1 MQNVEVVGVE
11 DDVVVQDVDAPHIG
25 TVEDNLLVQDLLDI
39 SPIGILP
46 KLNRLKL
53 NCDLSAKNS
62 KLA

>member
-1 MQNVEVVGVE
+1 VQNVEVVGVE
-11 DDVVVQDVDAPHIG
+11 DDVVVQDVDVPHIG
-25 TVEDNLLVQDLLDI
+25 NVEDYMLVQDFLDI

-53 NCDLSAKNS
+53 NCDLSDKKS